1 MPVPWRARVIP
12 SQSKFLRK
20 LTNEDNLLGQNLN
33 TQKQRKK
40 AVHFDEA
47 TLVISGD
54 PIANYEPDY
63 LPSSSKTLLGL
74 NTSALPRGASE
85 VLIEGDHQF
94 QAWAV
99 LASCMCAVREGLDQL
114 LQLPELSGATYMTYA
129 YRFDDGRGSNDNFHS
144 DGDINSGLSMV
155 KILRELSAKNIAVV
169 VAHHAVGRPLTRR
182 KKMECLASA
191 IGGAITA
198 LSVVVTP

>member
-1 MPVPWRARVIP
+1 MRFFGAI
-12 SQSKFLRK
+12 
-20 LTNEDNLLGQNLN
+20 
-33 TQKQRKK
+33 
-40 AVHFDEA
+40 
-47 TLVISGD
+47 LVISGD
-54 PIANYEPDY
+54 PIAKYEPDY

-85 VLIEGDHQF
+85 VIIEGDHQF

-99 LASCMCAVREGLDQL
+99 PGSCFGAVREGLDQL

-129 YRFDDGRGSNDNFHS
+129 YRFYDGRGSYDNFHS

-155 KILRELSAKNIAVV
+155 KILRELSAKHNAVV
-169 VAHHAVGRPLTRR
+169 VAHHAVGRPLTRC

-191 IGGAITA
+191 IGGAIMA